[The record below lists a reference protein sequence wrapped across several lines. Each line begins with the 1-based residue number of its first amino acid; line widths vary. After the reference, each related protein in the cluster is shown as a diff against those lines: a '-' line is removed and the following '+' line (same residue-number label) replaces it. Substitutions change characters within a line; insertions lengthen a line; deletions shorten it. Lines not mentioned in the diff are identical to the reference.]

1 MLKINEIFYSIQGES
16 SLAGWPTVFVRTTAC
31 NLRCTY
37 CDTKYSYFEGDKMS
51 FDQILDKIKSFAAPG
66 EGNHVCVTGGE
77 PLAQKGTL
85 ELMKTLC
92 DMGYVVSLE
101 TNGHYSVADVDPRVI
116 KVVDVKTPDS
126 GEGDSFNFENLKHL
140 KKEDQ
145 LKFVLC
151 SSRDYEWAKEMLKV
165 KRLHEL
171 CQVFFSP
178 SFEELSVK
186 DMAEKI
192 LEDKL
197 PVRLQIQLHK
207 VIWNPHQ
214 RGV

>member
-1 MLKINEIFYSIQGES
+1 MLKINEIFFSIQGES
-16 SLAGWPTVFVRTTAC
+16 TLAGWPTVFVRTTAC

-51 FDQILDKIKSFAAPG
+51 FDSILNEIKKHNAR
-66 EGNHVCVTGGE
+66 HVCVTGGE

-85 ELMKTLC
+85 DLMRTLC
-92 DMGYVVSLE
+92 DLGYTVSLE
-101 TNGHYSVADVDPRVI
+101 TNGYYSVADVDKRVI
-116 KVVDVKTPDS
+116 KVVDIKTPDS

-140 KKEDQ
+140 EKKDQ

-151 SSRDYEWAKEMLKV
+151 SARDYEWAKDLIKV
-165 KRLHEL
+165 KGLNEI
-171 CQVFFSP
+171 CSVFFSP

-186 DMAEKI
+186 DLAEKI
-192 LEDKL
+192 LADSL

-207 VIWNPHQ
+207 YIWNPLQ